1 MLAVDAVMTG
11 GRPASASSALSAAST
26 DREISSCRAKMSA
39 SVRSYCSHQTW
50 KPPAASMSWA
60 EMRSRSPALRTLPSS
75 TDPTP
80 SWRPISRTS
89 ASRPLNANDE
99 LWATTRSSGTFVRPL
114 ISSSDRPSQ
123 K

>member
-1 MLAVDAVMTG
+1 MLAVDGVMTG
-11 GRPASASSALSAAST
+11 GRPAFTSSTLRAAST
-26 DREISSCRAKMSA
+26 DCEISSCRAKMSS
-39 SVRSYCSHQTW
+39 SVRSYCSHHTW

-60 EMRSRSPALRTLPSS
+60 EMRSRPPDLRTLPSS

-89 ASRPLNANDE
+89 VSRPLNENDE

-114 ISSSDRPSQ
+114 MSSSERPSQ